1 MKRSILLYTILIL
14 SMTVCA
20 QNNSKDT
27 RYKRYTGKY
36 GGNSG
41 ICLFEDGQFLMYGY
55 ATMVFG
61 TYRFEKDY
69 LLFTPDKPDIF
80 EVYAHRHPN
89 YGDSVRINFVG
100 FQQGKTFLQFD
111 NDIAHPVFNENA
123 NCFDPPYV
131 YEAARGPRA
140 FTLAAILPEAR
151 WNREDAGIS
160 WTYQVN
166 KDFNDF
172 ILVHNEPKRQYENFS
187 GMVRKNED
195 GETLQ
200 LSNYGGKE
208 GYQKNEP
215 ADNDEWQRVLTM
227 KQEYEA
233 SKQGNADTGYANRHY
248 HAFPEVDLANYTFD
262 PASNQYISKQAA
274 DNEQYFRSNQY
285 NDDRYLRKYVKIQPV
300 TKRDNEFDAGK
311 AATGSIF
318 YTACGSEKSYHYNG
332 YVKYDDVAADV
343 APIVTTAPAPMIATD
358 NPRKVDAPHASSNN
372 NNTPNYANF
381 KPFPVNR
388 EDGFYVVQKANYQDY
403 SKTILANL
411 PFLTKKDITSAS
423 ARTDDDGQSVVDIK
437 FSDTG
442 KSKLKTITTTNTGK
456 HIAVVIGKKV
466 ITMPVVREPVTGGG
480 IQIAGGFTLKEL
492 TNIAKQL
499 QQK

>member
-14 SMTVCA
+14 SMTAFA
-20 QNNSKDT
+20 QNNNKDV
-27 RYKRYTGKY
+27 RYKKYTGKY
-36 GGNSG
+36 GDNSG

-89 YGDSVRINFVG
+89 YGDSVRINFAG
-100 FQQGKTFLQFD
+100 FQQSKTFLQFD

-131 YEAARGPRA
+131 YEAARTPHS
-140 FTLAAILPEAR
+140 FTLSAILPQAR
-151 WNREDAGIS
+151 WNKEDAGLS

-172 ILVHNEPKRQYENFS
+172 VFVYNEPKRQYENFS

-195 GETLQ
+195 GETLL

-215 ADNDEWQRVLTM
+215 ADNNEWQRVLAM

-233 SKQGNADTGYANRHY
+233 SKQGNNADTGYANRHY
-248 HAFPEVDLANYTFD
+248 KVFPEVDLTNYTFD

-285 NDDRYLRKYVKIQPV
+285 DDDRYLRQYVKIQPV
-300 TKRDNEFDAGK
+300 TKRNNEFDAHK

-318 YTACGSEKSYHYNG
+318 YTVCGEGSEKSYHYNG
-332 YVKYDDVAADV
+332 YTKYDDPAAN
-343 APIVTTAPAPMIATD
+343 ATPIVTTAPAPAL
-358 NPRKVDAPHASSNN
+358 P
-372 NNTPNYANF
+372 
-381 KPFPVNR
+381 
-388 EDGFYVVQKANYQDY
+388 QK
-403 SKTILANL
+403 K
-411 PFLTKKDITSAS
+411 
-423 ARTDDDGQSVVDIK
+423 
-437 FSDTG
+437 
-442 KSKLKTITTTNTGK
+442 
-456 HIAVVIGKKV
+456 
-466 ITMPVVREPVTGGG
+466 
-480 IQIAGGFTLKEL
+480 
-492 TNIAKQL
+492 
-499 QQK
+499 